1 MFVFKHDS
9 YIDSGQIWTTA
20 LKDVLPQT
28 TLALWQRPIS
38 TAVSI
43 VCSAFIAHGIF
54 HSRQD
59 VVVYTHHF
67 QNNSSTALSL
77 LL

>member
-1 MFVFKHDS
+1 MFVFKHNL